1 MLLSCFTITILYVLV
16 ALVLFGILIV
26 DGKRW
31 RLKAPRTA
39 GIRGLIDQFSW
50 GRIGRGYNIRG
61 NQIQSDHSSGI
72 KSLTGRIRAG
82 STRPAGVGCKSTEVK
97 PADDLAV
104 DTIQT
109 IDIGPLQ
116 GRPES
121 YSAMIDSASPPHA
134 LDRGRSSDPKTLSE
148 PKGLSKE
155 GRVKVPVV
163 AVPVVA
169 VPVTSHIQSTVQV
182 SGKGVP
188 LKQLAVKMLW
198 YPIGMYHCPPV

>member
-50 GRIGRGYNIRG
+50 GRIGWGYNIRG

-72 KSLTGRIRAG
+72 KSLIGRIRA
-82 STRPAGVGCKSTEVK
+82 KSTEVK

-104 DTIQT
+104 DSMQT
-109 IDIGPLQ
+109 IDIAPLPD
-116 GRPES
+116 RPES
-121 YSAMIDSASPPHA
+121 YSAMTDSASPPHA

-198 YPIGMYHCPPV
+198 YPIGMYHCRPV